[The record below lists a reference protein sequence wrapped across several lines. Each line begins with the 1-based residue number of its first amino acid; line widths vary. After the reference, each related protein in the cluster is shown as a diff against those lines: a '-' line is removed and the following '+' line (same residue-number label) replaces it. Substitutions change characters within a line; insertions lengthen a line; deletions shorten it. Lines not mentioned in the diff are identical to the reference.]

1 VAGRT
6 IASEPSLDLAHQHY
20 PETEIRGDLS
30 GHTAFFD
37 SRKAERVLGWQHQ
50 E

>member
-6 IASEPSLDLAHQHY
+6 VAQELSLDLARQHY
-20 PETEIRGDLS
+20 PTTEIRGDLS
-30 GHTAFFD
+30 GHAAFFD
-37 SRKAERVLGWQHQ
+37 SRKAERVLGWQHL